1 MTYLWFLSLFL
12 NGTFLG
18 WVFAFL
24 SADLRGFPQTESG
37 TRPVQTEHTPYV
49 DAVLP

>member
-18 WVFAFL
+18 WEFAFL
-24 SADLRGFPQTESG
+24 SADLGGF
-37 TRPVQTEHTPYV
+37 VQTEHTPYV
-49 DAVLP
+49 DAVLS

>member
-24 SADLRGFPQTESG
+24 SADLRGFPQTQNQAQG
-37 TRPVQTEHTPYV
+37 QYKQNIHHM
-49 DAVLP
+49 